1 MSNYPDIL
9 QKILRT
15 KADEIQLRQQ
25 SCSLAALKVRCETMP
40 DTRGFVHA
48 LQCSVA
54 ASRPAVIAE
63 IKKASPSKGII
74 REHFDPTAIAKSYA
88 MQGASCL
95 SVLTDEQYFRGHND
109 YLMAAHDACQLPI
122 IRKDFIID
130 AYQVYEARAI
140 GADCILLIVAAL
152 NAAQLKDLYALAQ
165 ELGLDVL
172 IEVHNEDELKRALA
186 LEPAIIGI
194 NNRNLR
200 TFETCLTTTIDL
212 LSKIPEDC
220 LVVTESGILQRDDV
234 EFMQTHHVNAFL
246 VGEAFMRAE
255 EPGQALADLFFPH
268 TDT

>member
-1 MSNYPDIL
+1 MSNSPDIL

-15 KADEIQLRQQ
+15 KAEEIQLRQQ
-25 SCSLAALKVRCETMP
+25 SCSLATLKERCETMP
-40 DTRGFVHA
+40 ATRGFVHA
-48 LQCSVA
+48 LQHSVA

-74 REHFDPTAIAKSYA
+74 REQFEPTAIAKSYA
-88 MQGASCL
+88 MHGASCL

-109 YLMAAHDACQLPI
+109 YLMAARDACELPI

-130 AYQVYEARAI
+130 AYQVYEARTI

-152 NAAQLKDLYALAQ
+152 NVEQLQNLYALAKQ
-165 ELGLDVL
+165 LDLDVL
-172 IEVHNEDELKRALA
+172 IEVHNEEELEIALA
-186 LEPAIIGI
+186 LELAIIGI

-200 TFETCLTTTIDL
+200 TFETHLTTTVEL

-220 LVVTESGILQRDDV
+220 LVVTESGISQRDDV

-268 TDT
+268 AKA